1 MLGGLR
7 EINGETCRR
16 GDGGRSQSLHST
28 ELAPAGRSAESKVV
42 QREGRQEGG
51 SEKSERNERMS
62 KGAAVPEKAKQALTN
77 PTGNRDWIDRA
88 IWTERMLAALDN
100 GVKGNK
106 WFSLIDKVYRP
117 QTLEE
122 AWQHV
127 KAKQGAAGSDGQSIE
142 RFAAGAERNLNELAE
157 ELKEGRYRAAPVRRV
172 EIPKAGGKTR
182 PLGIPTVKDRIVQ
195 TAVKRVI
202 EPIFE
207 KEFLPTS
214 YGFRP
219 GRGCKDALREV
230 DEWLKKGY
238 THVVD
243 ADFQSYFDSIPH
255 ARLKERIEE
264 RISDGRLLELLAGW
278 LKQDIL
284 RGLEKWTPTG
294 GTPQG
299 AVISPLLANIYLHPL
314 DVRMAEQGHAMV
326 RYADDFVILCRTAED
341 AMRALDEIKAWVS
354 DNGLTLHPD
363 KTHVGDCRLAG
374 QGFEFLGYRFEA
386 GQRTVRKK
394 SLTALKDKVRQ
405 LTRRTRGDSLGRII
419 ADLNPMLRGWYGYFK
434 HAQGRVFQ
442 TLDALIRRRLR
453 ALLRKQEKRPGFGRC
468 YADHCRWPNVFFAT
482 EGLFTMVGARRQ
494 ASQSR

>member
-1 MLGGLR
+1 M
-7 EINGETCRR
+7 
-16 GDGGRSQSLHST
+16 
-28 ELAPAGRSAESKVV
+28 
-42 QREGRQEGG
+42 
-51 SEKSERNERMS
+51 SE
-62 KGAAVPEKAKQALTN
+62 GAAVPETAKQA
-77 PTGNRDWIDRA
+77 PFIQTGNRDWIDRA

-117 QTLEE
+117 QTLAA
-122 AWQHV
+122 AWQQV
-127 KAKQGAAGSDGQSIE
+127 KANQGAAGIDGQSID
-142 RFAAGAERNLNELAE
+142 RFAAGAERYLGELAND
-157 ELKEGRYRAAPVRRV
+157 LKEGRYQAAPVRRV
-172 EIPKAGGKTR
+172 DIPKAGGKTR

-195 TAVKRVI
+195 AAVKRVI

-207 KEFLPTS
+207 KEFLPMS

-219 GRGCKDALREV
+219 GRGCKDALRDV

-243 ADFQSYFDSIPH
+243 ADFKSYFDSIPH

-278 LKQDIL
+278 LRQDIVH
-284 RGLEKWTPTG
+284 GLEKWTPTG

-314 DVRMAEQGHAMV
+314 DVHMTRQGYAMV
-326 RYADDFVILCRTAED
+326 RYADDFVILCPTAED
-341 AMRALDEIKAWVS
+341 AANALEEIKAWVEA
-354 DNGLTLHPD
+354 NGLTLHPD
-363 KTHVGDCRLAG
+363 KTHLGDCRIEG

-386 GQRTVRKK
+386 GQRWVRSK
-394 SLTALKDKVRQ
+394 SLMALKDKVRAF
-405 LTRRTRGDSLGRII
+405 TRRTRGDSLGRII

-434 HAQGRVFQ
+434 HAHGRVFQ

-453 ALLRKQEKRPGFGRC
+453 ALLRKQEKRPGYGRC
-468 YADHCRWPNVFFAT
+468 YADHCRWPNAFFAAA
-482 EGLFTMVGARRQ
+482 GLFTMVEARRL